1 MTTVGAYGTCFF
13 LGSSEGYIYKSG
25 VCHASMS
32 MVCISKILVAG
43 DLFGSAGGEIGIILT
58 DLDFGL

>member
-1 MTTVGAYGTCFF
+1 M
-13 LGSSEGYIYKSG
+13 L
-25 VCHASMS
+25 VCPWY
-32 MVCISKILVAG
+32 VFRRYWWQPAG

>member
-1 MTTVGAYGTCFF
+1 MDMFF